1 MISHHAQVKVIGING
16 QVSLGK
22 EFAGKMVVVEQVE
35 KGTWIIKCGEFI
47 PDSEKWL
54 HQSGNIEKIDK
65 ALDWAA
71 KNHPLDNFN
80 EIISG
85 IENDAD
91 HKN

>member
-54 HQSGNIEKIDK
+54 HQSEGKFGKITEFFFDC
-65 ALDWAA
+65 LP
-71 KNHPLDNFN
+71 PLL
-80 EIISG
+80 
-85 IENDAD
+85 
-91 HKN
+91 